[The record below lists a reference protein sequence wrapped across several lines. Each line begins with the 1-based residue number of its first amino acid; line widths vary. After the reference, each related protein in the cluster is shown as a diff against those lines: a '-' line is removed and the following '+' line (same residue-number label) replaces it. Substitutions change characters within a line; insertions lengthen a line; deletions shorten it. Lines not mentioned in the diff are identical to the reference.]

1 MPRQWVSQVLAG
13 VLLQARAVQSEAAMA
28 GVPVEPAI
36 ALLRA
41 WRPYRMAHKATWWEA
56 MALPADVSPEKE
68 LEFRATVRGL
78 ASGSLDLLRAA
89 ISGGSFMP
97 CEPANPF
104 LRPAAVRRMSLTR
117 VCAAALPR
125 LYISHACP
133 HWDGRSVFS
142 LQVYA
147 HIIGM
152 FELNNLLTELLPPN
166 DRAVVVPSPV
176 EDYFLSMESLPPP
189 EKAAARTALA
199 PLLDLL
205 GNDFGEPC
213 EGMTTFCCLSVAR
226 TAFYVLQSCV
236 NHSCEPN
243 AHAFKR
249 AEVRQLLTLSYGYG
263 LEMPQAAQLGLWQD
277 RDGRATLLALR
288 HIAAGEEVTI
298 SYIDESAPWHERQA
312 ELADYGFACHCTRCE
327 REAMIAA

>member
-1 MPRQWVSQVLAG
+1 MPRQWVPQVLAG
-13 VLLQARAVQSEAAMA
+13 VLLQARAFQSEAAAA
-28 GVPVEPAI
+28 GVPMEPAV

-56 MALPADVSPEKE
+56 MALPADVNPEKE

-89 ISGGSFMP
+89 ISGGSFTP
-97 CEPANPF
+97 
-104 LRPAAVRRMSLTR
+104 L
-117 VCAAALPR
+117 
-125 LYISHACP
+125 
-133 HWDGRSVFS
+133 FS

-152 FELNNLLTELLPPN
+152 LELNNL
-166 DRAVVVPSPV
+166 AVVVPSPV

-199 PLLDLL
+199 PLLDVL
-205 GNDFGEPC
+205 GDDFGEPC

-226 TAFYVLQSCV
+226 QLLLRGRTAFYVLQSCA
-236 NHSCEPN
+236 NHSCVPN

-249 AEVRQLLTLSYGYG
+249 VEVRQLLNLSYGYG
-263 LEMPQAAQLGLWQD
+263 LEMPQAAQ
-277 RDGRATLLALR
+277 RAASLYLDSGVVAGPR
-288 HIAAGEEVTI
+288 WAGNAAGAAAHCGWRGGEQPPQRSLSPITSRTVYTMLAELDHVTI

-327 REAMIAA
+327 REVVVAV